1 MSNPVFSYTAR
12 DYESSRKEGIARL
25 PALSNGTWTD
35 LNASDPGIVLIDY
48 MHALVDMC
56 NYYLDHQA
64 METFIP
70 TAKERANLFRLA
82 KQFSYNVRS
91 AKGAKVDVIFFLE
104 DTHHSTVIIPKHT
117 RVHTGTG
124 IYFLTM
130 EAAYIPAGEFEV
142 SVPCTQGVITTAEY
156 TGTGISRYSV
166 DVENP
171 QNQSFTLIDR
181 GIDMSS
187 IEITDNAGIVWKS
200 VDHLIFTESN
210 ERAYQKN
217 LNVDNSIEIL
227 FGDGDRGAIPQP
239 SDVLT
244 IRYITTIGDQG
255 RVSAMAITTLDED
268 IKDIH
273 GETVTVNV
281 INPNPSSGGS
291 YEETEEEIR
300 AKAPGVIKAQDRAVT
315 LQDYINLAKTIDG
328 VYDAKAF
335 DVNNAPDLCLYHE
348 VKVVITP
355 DGGDTEN
362 TALVNEVYDYL
373 YQRMIPPTN
382 LQVLAPNYIPV
393 DITVHVSRNP
403 VVYKYAD
410 DGVEDGVMIAIQ
422 EYFQGRRGL
431 IGEDFNPNDLITAIT
446 NLPEVKS
453 VTSITPSIP
462 IEAPGISMII
472 CGNVNII
479 VE

>member
-48 MHALVDMC
+48 VHALVDMC

-70 TAKERANLFRLA
+70 TAKERSNLFRLA
-82 KQFSYNVRS
+82 KQFSYNIRS
-91 AKGAKVDVIFFLE
+91 SKGAKVDVVFFLE
-104 DTHHSTVIIPKHT
+104 DTHPSMIVIPKHT

-124 IYFLTM
+124 VYFLTL

-142 SVPCTQGVITTAEY
+142 TVPCIQGVITTATY

-166 DVENP
+166 GVENP
-171 QNQSFTLIDR
+171 QNQSVTLIDP
-181 GIDMSS
+181 GIDIDS
-187 IEITDNAGIVWKS
+187 IEIIDNSGALWTP
-200 VDHLIFTESN
+200 VDHLIFTTNN
-210 ERAYQKN
+210 EKAYQKN
-217 LNVDNSIEIL
+217 LTPENTVEIL
-227 FGDGDRGAIPQP
+227 FGDGNRGAIPQL

-244 IRYITTIGDQG
+244 ITYITNLGEDGRVSDMSITTIDGNI
-255 RVSAMAITTLDED
+255 R
-268 IKDIH
+268 DIH
-273 GETVTVNV
+273 GEVVTINV
-281 INPNPSSGGS
+281 LNPHPSSGGS
-291 YEETEEEIR
+291 NEETEEEIR
-300 AKAPGVIKAQDRAVT
+300 ARAPGVIKAQDRAVT
-315 LQDYINLAKTIDG
+315 LQDYINLSKSIDG

-348 VKVVITP
+348 VKVVILP

-362 TALVNEVYDYL
+362 ETLVKEVYDYL

-382 LQVLAPNYIPV
+382 LQVMTPNYLPV
-393 DITVHVSRNP
+393 DIDVHVVRNP
-403 VVYKYAD
+403 IVYKYAD

-422 EYFQGRRGL
+422 DYFQSRRGA
-431 IGEDFNPNDLITAIT
+431 IGEEFNPNDLIAAIT
-446 NLPEVKS
+446 SLPEVKTVS
-453 VTSITPSIP
+453 SITPSIP
-462 IEAPGISMII
+462 IEAPGISMVI